1 MTLVMRSTPF
11 CRPMLHTRK
20 PMTHTAS
27 IQPMS
32 SPGLASMA
40 PKTSAEPAA
49 SSPLNAPVPIFTTYD
64 SIQPPTVV

>member
-1 MTLVMRSTPF
+1 
-11 CRPMLHTRK
+11 
-20 PMTHTAS
+20 MTHTAS